1 MNLHTLRIFTNV
13 AKLGSIT
20 ETARLLHISQPAVTA
35 QIRKLEKEV
44 GIKVITSKGRGIQLT
59 AEGKFLY
66 EQGLRLFHLEEQ
78 IDEKLKTFLEK
89 KEKVQIASSYIV
101 MNYILPSIISGYKL
115 ENPDVDLY
123 ISLGNVVSVERR
135 ILNYESDF
143 GFVVQNNIG
152 HEDLYFEKL
161 MDVPFW
167 FVVHPS
173 HPLANKEV
181 SIFDVSE
188 HDFIYRE
195 PGSSTL
201 DLLESIFYAHNCPL
215 PKIGLQMQGLPESVK
230 VVEAGFGVLLAPAC
244 SVDELLAQGR
254 LSRVFVENVKVNQS
268 LFMCTRKTDGSDH
281 PFVHYLKKNLTKSEV

>member
-35 QIRKLEKEV
+35 QIRKLEREI

-152 HEDLYFEKL
+152 HKDLHFQKL

-201 DLLESIFYAHNCPL
+201 DLLEAIFYAHNCPL
-215 PKIGLQMQGLPESVK
+215 PKVGLQMQGLPESIK
-230 VVEAGFGVLLAPAC
+230 IVEAGFGMLLAPAC
-244 SVDELLAQGR
+244 SVNESLAQGR
-254 LSRVFVENVKVNQS
+254 LSRVFVEQIEVNQS

>member
-20 ETARLLHISQPAVTA
+20 ETAKLLHISQPAVTA
-35 QIRKLEKEV
+35 QIRKLEREV

-152 HEDLYFEKL
+152 HEDLHFQKL

-181 SIFDVSE
+181 AIFDVSE

-201 DLLESIFYAHNCPL
+201 DLLEAIFYAHNCPL
-215 PKIGLQMQGLPESVK
+215 PKVGLQMQGLPESIK
-230 VVEAGFGVLLAPAC
+230 IVEAGFGMLLAPAC
-244 SVDELLAQGR
+244 SVNESLAQGR
-254 LSRVFVENVKVNQS
+254 LSRVFVEQIEVNQS

>member
-20 ETARLLHISQPAVTA
+20 ETAKLLHISQPAVTA

-152 HEDLYFEKL
+152 HEDLHFQKL

-201 DLLESIFYAHNCPL
+201 DLLEAIFYAHNCPL
-215 PKIGLQMQGLPESVK
+215 PKVGLQMQGLPESIK
-230 VVEAGFGVLLAPAC
+230 IVEAGFGMLLAPAC
-244 SVDELLAQGR
+244 SVNESLAQGR
-254 LSRVFVENVKVNQS
+254 LSRVFVEQIEVTQS
-268 LFMCTRKTDGSDH
+268 LFMCTREIDGSHH
-281 PFVHYLKKNLTKSEV
+281 PFVHYLKKNLSKSEI